1 MARGSPEKLKHIK
14 GMKKLIL
21 KNQTFIELLTSY
33 KNWLDV
39 LGYAPSTVYNLPNH
53 LKEFFHYLER
63 HGHSDISRITTKIVQ
78 DYYKE
83 LSGRGNE
90 RRGGGLS
97 KAFLNKHQQ
106 SLKKFLLYLK
116 EHNANI
122 KFGVHLRGEK
132 IDYHTSDKVILTQDE
147 MKLLFD
153 ACSISHMSEHFQM
166 RDRAILVLLYSCGLR
181 RNEAVHIN
189 CEDILFEK
197 QRVYVRK
204 GKNYKE
210 RFVPINKYN
219 LQLLEDYLYEGR
231 PEFLGNYQTDA
242 LLLSQLG
249 KRINDMSIANRLKA
263 VIEATED
270 ETIQGK
276 YITLHTLRH
285 SIATHLLQNKVSMK
299 SISQFLG
306 HSTLESTQIYTH
318 LVKTMS
324 Q

>member
-1 MARGSPEKLKHIK
+1 
-14 GMKKLIL
+14 MKKLIL
-21 KNQTFIELLTSY
+21 KSQTFIELLASY

-39 LGYAPSTVYNLPNH
+39 LGFAPSTVYNLPNH

-63 HGHSDISRITTKIVQ
+63 HGHFDISGITTKIIQ
-78 DYYKE
+78 DYYDE

-90 RRGGGLS
+90 RRDGGLS

-106 SLKKFLLYLK
+106 ALKKFLTYLK

-132 IDYHTSDKVILTQDE
+132 VDYHTGDKVILTQNE
-147 MKLLFD
+147 IKSLFE
-153 ACSISHMSEHFQM
+153 ACSGSHMSEHFKM
-166 RDRAILVLLYSCGLR
+166 RDRAILVILYSCGLR
-181 RNEAVHIN
+181 RNEAVHID

-197 QRVYVRK
+197 QRIYVRK

-219 LQLLEDYLYEGR
+219 LQLLEEYLYEGR
-231 PEFLGNYQTDA
+231 PEFLKNYQTDA
-242 LLLSQLG
+242 LFLSQFG
-249 KRINDMSIANRLKA
+249 KRMGDLTLANRLKA
-263 VIEATED
+263 IIEATED
-270 ETIQGK
+270 ETIQK
-276 YITLHTLRH
+276 KNITLHTLRH
-285 SIATHLLQNKVSMK
+285 SIATHLLQNKVPIK

-306 HSTLESTQIYTH
+306 HTSMESTQIYTH